1 MEGQREKLNGNR
13 RRRRRNKTEPKAQS
27 APVLIAAR
35 RPDSPRLGKI
45 SRRNIAASARPKRSG
60 SKLFAESPEAVFFSN
75 EEPGPEL
82 GSGVNATE
90 GALGDAAATA
100 EGSMNSRADTDK
112 PRRVVRIALAPT
124 APSAADEVEG
134 RRARLLDRLVTCEGR
149 GAISRIAS
157 ELIDTGGIPEE
168 QPYQIQLL
176 EHVDER
182 RASDALDALNRLLE
196 RQVPIKRPILD
207 QRLRRL
213 EEEAEEASVRDR
225 ARELRRRL
233 RASPASNERI

>member
-13 RRRRRNKTEPKAQS
+13 RRRRRNKSESKTQT

-45 SRRNIAASARPKRSG
+45 SRRNIAASARPKRNGTNAFIDTPVEAPEAPEEQSDVFAAG
-60 SKLFAESPEAVFFSN
+60 AESSPLSAD
-75 EEPGPEL
+75 G
-82 GSGVNATE
+82 
-90 GALGDAAATA
+90 
-100 EGSMNSRADTDK
+100 SRAEVRGEADK
-112 PRRVVRIALAPT
+112 PRRVARIALAPT
-124 APSAADEVEG
+124 GPSIIDEG
-134 RRARLLDRLVTCEGR
+134 GARRERLLDRLVTCEGR

-157 ELIDTGGIPEE
+157 ELFESGGIPEE

-182 RASDALDALNRLLE
+182 RASEALDVLVRLLE

-213 EEEAEEASVRDR
+213 EEEAEEGSVRDR

-233 RASPASNERI
+233 RAQ